1 MTVSESI
8 IVQWTGG
15 DHVPR
20 RLRLEPV
27 ADGEWRRVEQ
37 RHNGCEWVTAGSE
50 TVADVRLD
58 ALGVHV
64 HDDAA
69 IVE

>member
-8 IVQWTGG
+8 IVEWTGA

-27 ADGEWRRVEQ
+27 GDGEWRRVEQ
-37 RHNGCEWVTAGSE
+37 RHNGCEWVTVGSE
-50 TVADVRLD
+50 TVADVCLD
-58 ALGVHV
+58 APGLCIRDG
-64 HDDAA
+64 ATL
-69 IVE
+69 IE